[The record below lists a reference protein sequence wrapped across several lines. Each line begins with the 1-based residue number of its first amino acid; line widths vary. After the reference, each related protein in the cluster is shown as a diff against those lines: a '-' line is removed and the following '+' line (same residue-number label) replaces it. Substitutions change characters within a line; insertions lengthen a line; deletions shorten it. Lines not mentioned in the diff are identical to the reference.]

1 MPTKK
6 SYTPDEAYARL
17 ANYCAASEH
26 SAMEVRRKLRLW
38 ELPSELSEAIVGR
51 LEQEGFLDLER
62 FAHAF
67 VRDKYRFNG
76 WGPMRLRA
84 ELRKHQLPTHLIDE
98 ALASLED
105 ELEENEDDQLE
116 RLLASKLRSLPRGLE
131 RRKAFDRLMRFGLY
145 RGYPLDE
152 VREVTLGLLDEDDEA
167 FD

>member
-17 ANYCAASEH
+17 ANYCATSEH

-38 ELPSELSEAIVGR
+38 ELPSELSEASVDR
-51 LEQEGFLDLER
+51 LEQEGFLALER

-98 ALASLED
+98 ALASLEE
-105 ELEENEDDQLE
+105 ELEEHEDDQLE

-131 RRKAFDRLMRFGLY
+131 RRKAFDRLMRLGLY

-152 VREVTLGLLDEDDEA
+152 VREVALGLLDEDDEA
-167 FD
+167 LD

>member
-38 ELPSELSEAIVGR
+38 ELPSEISEAIVDR

-76 WGPMRLRA
+76 WGSMRLRA

-98 ALASLED
+98 ALASLEE
-105 ELEENEDDQLE
+105 ELEENEDNQLE

-131 RRKAFDRLMRFGLY
+131 RRKTFDRLMRFGLY
-145 RGYPLDE
+145 RGYPFDE

>member
-17 ANYCAASEH
+17 ANYCAISEH

-38 ELPSELSEAIVGR
+38 ELPSELCEAIVDR

-84 ELRKHQLPTHLIDE
+84 ELHKHQLPTHLIDE
-98 ALASLED
+98 ALASLEE

-116 RLLASKLRSLPRGLE
+116 RLLASKLRSLPSGLE

-145 RGYPLDE
+145 RGYPFDE

>member
-1 MPTKK
+1 
-6 SYTPDEAYARL
+6 
-17 ANYCAASEH
+17 
-26 SAMEVRRKLRLW
+26 MEVRRKLRLW
-38 ELPSELSEAIVGR
+38 ELPSELSEAIVDR

-84 ELRKHQLPTHLIDE
+84 ELHKHQLPTHLINE
-98 ALASLED
+98 ALASLEE

-131 RRKAFDRLMRFGLY
+131 RRKVFDRLMRFGLY